1 MTTFAKTIAAAAL
14 AGAAAV
20 SAPAAA
26 QVAGIATTS
35 PEIVIARA
43 AARNTA
49 YQQIGTQYA
58 AQITQ
63 ITTLRNEAQAL
74 LKSMDTN
81 NDNQLSDAERN
92 AKPAVVTQIQQ
103 KEQQINTAAR
113 PITIAQAYV
122 LDQIAREFD
131 AARQQVV
138 AAKRIQIM
146 LAPDAIQ
153 WAPPAVDD
161 TNDIVNA
168 LNTRKP
174 TVAIAVPANWQPT
187 QQILQLQQTVQQI
200 LIASAQQQAASVQA
214 GWLVGSM
221 SSASVSPS
229 LPQVLRVWNSVPSV
243 ILTVIMW

>member
-1 MTTFAKTIAAAAL
+1 MTKTKLLLA
-14 AGAAAV
+14 AGAAISAASV
-20 SAPAAA
+20 SVPAAA

-63 ITTLRNEAQAL
+63 INTLRNEAQTL
-74 LKSMDTN
+74 IKSMDTN
-81 NDNQLSDAERN
+81 NDNQLSDAERA

-122 LDQIAREFD
+122 LDQLAREYD
-131 AARQQVV
+131 TARQQVTT
-138 AAKRIQIM
+138 AKKIQIM
-146 LAPDAIQ
+146 LSPDAIQ
-153 WAPPAVDD
+153 WAPPAVDV
-161 TNDIVNA
+161 TNDMVNA

-174 TVAIAVPANWQPT
+174 TVSIAVPANWQPT

-214 GWLVGSM
+214 AQPAAPAAQQPKPTG
-221 SSASVSPS
+221 
-229 LPQVLRVWNSVPSV
+229 R
-243 ILTVIMW
+243 

>member
-1 MTTFAKTIAAAAL
+1 MTKLSTLLATAAAL
-14 AGAAAV
+14 AAA
-20 SAPAAA
+20 SATVPAAA

-35 PEIVIARA
+35 PEIVIARS

-63 ITTLRNEAQAL
+63 INTLRNEAQAL

-103 KEQQINTAAR
+103 KEQAINTAAR

-122 LDQIAREFD
+122 LDQLAREYD

-138 AAKRIQIM
+138 TAKRIQIM

-153 WAPPAVDD
+153 WAPPAVDV

-174 TVAIAVPANWQPT
+174 TVTVAVPANWQPT

-200 LIASAQQQAASVQA
+200 LIASAQQQAASVQQA
-214 GWLVGSM
+214 QP
-221 SSASVSPS
+221 AAQTPA
-229 LPQVLRVWNSVPSV
+229 PQQPRP
-243 ILTVIMW
+243 TGR